1 MPPTFHLVMAVVLR
15 LILGYKVLDKR
26 AWLVDIVAA
35 GSLLYGTYTRTRI
48 LEGRNWA
55 NRETAI
61 TSDYRAVTNYFV
73 LSVTSWIAL
82 FILEGKTCIQMFG
95 TVFGKFRYP
104 VNVPQVVKFFVCFLL
119 ASNSVLVILHFC
131 TDVHQ
136 TFEHLTSETPLI
148 LYYWIAAFT
157 KVTSVFIQGGC
168 SYRYKIMHVVLCN
181 VYCVFYS

>member
-1 MPPTFHLVMAVVLR
+1 MAVVLH
-15 LILGYKVLDKR
+15 LIRSKHVLDKR

-35 GSLLYGTYTRTRI
+35 GSLLYGTYMRTRI
-48 LEGRNWA
+48 LDGRNWA

-61 TSDYRAVTNYFV
+61 TSDYRTVTNYFV
-73 LSVTSWIAL
+73 ISVASWIAL

-95 TVFGKFRYP
+95 TVFGKFSCP
-104 VNVPQVVKFFVCFLL
+104 VKNKQLPQVVKFFVCFLL

-157 KVTSVFIQGGC
+157 KVASVFIQGGC
-168 SYRYKIMHVVLCN
+168 IAIIIVL
-181 VYCVFYS
+181 